1 MDMKIRAFLQ
11 ALVLVVALVGTWLLV
26 IYKWQTGDRP
36 DPTSSPPADTRQ
48 PDISEPP
55 VIVEDPQPAAATA
68 SAADMDRLTTPPPD
82 AWSEWFAY
90 LETAQSPEQMRSSLA
105 QLAALLLEE
114 MEPAAATAWLLEL
127 IQSGA
132 DMPTGLAFQLRE
144 DRHLRGAHRLR
155 AWALDWLAMI
165 DPATAAQIADDELHR
180 LNTSL
185 QPDVFAIHLRNLTL
199 GELPQQ
205 RVHSR
210 LQDSLAA
217 MLQHQP
223 WLQQPTSAVAE
234 AFDLAVYLEAAGH
247 AQRLTELMD
256 PQYPAGTRHA
266 AAIALKRIAAR
277 QPAVI
282 ASIIDAPATSPQNA
296 VWRADVLSQLHPG
309 DNQTTALLDRYLLHP
324 DIAAAEHRAFLDRF
338 PNLDQTVSF
347 NLLSSNIL
355 ITEKATP
362 QQRLLA
368 ARDSVLRWLDTPA
381 MQIHHAYLQTVLD
394 RINLHLE

>member
-1 MDMKIRAFLQ
+1 MDMKARAFFQ
-11 ALVLVVALVGTWLLV
+11 AMVLVAALVGTWLLV
-26 IYKWQTGDRP
+26 LYKWQTGDHAKP
-36 DPTSSPPADTRQ
+36 QAPPPADAPQQDQTQ
-48 PDISEPP
+48 PQTDAAE
-55 VIVEDPQPAAATA
+55 PQPFPSTP
-68 SAADMDRLTTPPPD
+68 STGLQVNKTTPPPD
-82 AWSEWFAY
+82 AWKDWFGY
-90 LETAQSPEQMRSSLA
+90 LETAQSPDQMRHALA
-105 QLAALLLEE
+105 QLATVVLQQ
-114 MEPAAATAWLLEL
+114 MDPASATAWLLEL

-155 AWALDWLAMI
+155 AWALDWLAML
-165 DPATAAQIADDELHR
+165 DPVSAAAIADDELQR

-185 QPDVFAIHLRNLTL
+185 PPDVFAIHLRNLTL

-205 RVHSR
+205 RVQTR

-217 MLQHQP
+217 LLQHQP

-234 AFDLAVYLEAAGH
+234 AFDLAVYLDAAGH
-247 AQRLTELMD
+247 AQRLGDLMSAA
-256 PQYPAGTRHA
+256 YPAATRRA

-282 ASIIDAPATSPQNA
+282 QTIIDTPFTSRQNA
-296 VWRADVLSQLHPG
+296 VWRADVLSQLYPN
-309 DNQTTALLDRYLLHP
+309 DNRTSALLDRYLLHP
-324 DIAAAEHRAFLDRF
+324 DITASEHQAFLDRF

-355 ITEKATP
+355 ITETASP
-362 QQRLLA
+362 RQRLLA